1 MMLEVRGL
9 SVRVGEK
16 ILFSGVDLEVRAGET
31 VVLFGPNGSGKT
43 SLLKAILGLPGYFID
58 AGTILF
64 NGQDITSLQCHERAG
79 LGIGL
84 AFQKPV
90 AVRGVRLGGLLESI
104 IKKRGDGDGVDALA
118 EWLGLVEFLGRD
130 VNLGFSGGEAKRSEL
145 LQLLAQD
152 PSFVMFD
159 EPDSGVDLGSVS
171 LVGDV
176 INSLLEKDR
185 KFSAR
190 TKAGIIV
197 THAGYILDYVN
208 ADRAYVMMEGG
219 IFCSGNPR
227 DLLEDI
233 RKNGYRGCRQC
244 VR

>member
-1 MMLEVRGL
+1 MLEVRGL
-9 SVRVGEK
+9 SVRIGEK
-16 ILFSGVDLEVRAGET
+16 FLFSGVDLEVRSGET

-43 SLLKAILGLPGYFID
+43 SLLKTILGLPGFVID
-58 AGTILF
+58 AGSNLF
-64 NGQDITSLQCHERAG
+64 QGRDITELQCHERAG

-90 AVRGVRLGGLLESI
+90 AVRGVRLGGLLKSI
-104 IKKRGDGDGVDALA
+104 IKKHGDGDEIEALA
-118 EWLGLVEFLGRD
+118 KKLRMDNFLGRD

-145 LQLLAQD
+145 LQLLAQN
-152 PSFVMFD
+152 PTFVMFD

-185 KFSAR
+185 KLSNR

-197 THAGYILDYVN
+197 THAGHILDYVN
-208 ADRAYVMMEGG
+208 ADRAYVMMEGK

-233 RKNGYRGCRQC
+233 RNNGYRGCRQC

>member
-1 MMLEVRGL
+1 MLEVRGL
-9 SVRVGEK
+9 SARVGEK
-16 ILFSGVDLEVRAGET
+16 ILFSGVDIDVRAGET

-43 SLLKAILGLPGYFID
+43 SLLKTILGLPGYFVD
-58 AGTILF
+58 AGAMFF
-64 NGQDITSLQCHERAG
+64 NGQNITSLQCHERAA

-90 AVRGVRLGGLLESI
+90 AVRGVRLGGLLQSI
-104 IKKRGDGDGVDALA
+104 MKKHGDGDGVEALA
-118 EWLGLVEFLGRD
+118 KKLRMDNFLDRD

-145 LQLLAQD
+145 LQLLAQS

-176 INSLLEKDR
+176 INTLLEKD
-185 KFSAR
+185 KKLSNR

-197 THAGYILDYVN
+197 THAGHILDYVN

-233 RKNGYRGCRQC
+233 RTNGYRGCIQC
-244 VR
+244 VQ